1 VRASTSHR
9 ASQAHDV
16 EAPAIYVRHNTI
28 QDESRDMT
36 QHDDHEPAPTPAN
49 GLEGSA
55 GATPLRHALRA
66 LASEPDFFRAPHTA
80 IARLRPR
87 IDAERTRLAQHLS
100 VDERLRRWTRLADG
114 AVVGLSHLA
123 RLCVDAEARS
133 AVAPFA
139 VMAVGTYGAGCCD
152 IDSILELQYL
162 LPEDQRSW
170 ERTGRIV
177 AFMSKGL
184 AELGLAHHRD
194 AVGTTV
200 ECAWVARGD
209 PSASARLA
217 AKRFLS
223 GQFGLY
229 AQFAALLA
237 GARRGRVLSLRRA
250 STGDRAGRDAPA
262 REGEPRPDVPSK
274 IPRRFWKSPS
284 PLRQLGSRGRESS
297 RSG

>member
-1 VRASTSHR
+1 VRSNTSHR

-36 QHDDHEPAPTPAN
+36 QRDDHEPAPTPAN
-49 GLEGSA
+49 GLEASA

-87 IDAERTRLAQHLS
+87 IDAERTRLAWHLS
-100 VDERLRRWTRLADG
+100 LEERLCCWTRLADG
-114 AVVGLSHLA
+114 TVVGLSHLA

-133 AVAPFA
+133 AVAPLA
-139 VMAVGTYGAGCCD
+139 AIAVGNYGAGRCD
-152 IDSILELQYL
+152 RDSSLELQYL
-162 LPEDQRSW
+162 LPEDRQSR
-170 ERTGRIV
+170 ERGGRIV
-177 AFMSKGL
+177 EFMRRGL
-184 AELGLAHHRD
+184 AELGLAHRD
-194 AVGTTV
+194 AVGTAV
-200 ECAWVARGD
+200 ECAWVARGNR
-209 PSASARLA
+209 ATAAQFA

-229 AQFAALLA
+229 AQFAALL
-237 GARRGRVLSLRRA
+237 GGPRRGRVLSLPPA
-250 STGDRAGRDAPA
+250 ATGDRAGCATTA
-262 REGEPRPDVPSK
+262 REREPRLDVPSK
-274 IPRRFWKSPS
+274 TPRRFWKSPS